1 MSHLLQVISYIYR
14 FVILK
19 KVKLC
24 NYWNHFPSFSCM
36 LRRCPTIGVGISG
49 LFSPPTPVPP
59 SEVLRLKCGQWV
71 TVWAWSPVAPHLEQS
86 YFGLRQ
92 IRSNVNMEFSLS

>member
-1 MSHLLQVISYIYR
+1 
-14 FVILK
+14 
-19 KVKLC
+19 
-24 NYWNHFPSFSCM
+24 M

-92 IRSNVNMEFSLS
+92 IRNNVKFRLKVYVKLGIEHLKRM